1 MPRGRKLGTKAKKST
16 KSAAKSAERDARPLS
31 MSTDQKSEKNKVKNI
46 KENKTYNPDSI
57 KTSREL
63 FDALEAKEDRIT
75 LSDNIIVDKNI
86 LINHDIEID
95 FNGFS
100 IVSEDNLAAARVLD
114 VRSGKVILSG
124 QGKVFAM
131 GSRSVA
137 MRVFGAISLG
147 VPHYTDITV
156 GKGISLYAPDSYGIL
171 ISPNLGVAYG
181 VTVKLAGKIMAHDG
195 ICVASGI
202 HGDTQNCP
210 HIIVEKTASVIADET
225 TGAALEASGYGN
237 WQIKQTC
244 LHGAIGA
251 ITRTGILN
259 FDNTRL
265 LAHNGETFRVEDG
278 AEKEL
283 RIKID
288 GGTYLSENSVVL
300 GGLPEP
306 IKKLSLSDCELYSPL
321 DEAITPEIEACATIK
336 DCEFES
342 DIDGYSES
350 LIMQENSD
358 TPAGQA
364 APNNDAEVLENTKDE
379 TVSESEIATETEDAD
394 DAIATKSVEEKT
406 TESSKPDADMKLDEL
421 ELLDDDEFVDEMF
434 EFTDELDEKEL
445 EVGPETEAVEI
456 SKEVSDKQSE
466 ELKSAPKFAEL
477 TQDLESATEP
487 TVKKK
492 SAKKAKA
499 SKRSKKAPKVAV
511 LAPVI
516 PFTAMLDVVPE
527 LTDAE
532 TDEREILLALSD
544 DDPDLQAVAPV
555 DMRPPVPA
563 NIDEHVAAK
572 MALADAIAE
581 IRKLSVDDCDTGFSG
596 LEQALKKAE
605 KVLAKPGVD
614 LAAIRD
620 AAAELLQAFDS
631 MEQHDDSAL
640 SDAELDELFY
650 QGAVLEEMLH
660 PQKPITATN
669 MSTEPRLNANSDS
682 ALVQTEITKV
692 ASGTRVP
699 QVSHIQNDIEPD
711 FTVLS
716 DTLNTISTLNL
727 GKYTAASQAA
737 LLAELDRAQST
748 LMNLHSTQAE
758 IDEVAANL
766 LSQMSRLETQSI
778 KRSVASTTV
787 RTSSPAPIV
796 NAILPATMID
806 ELSPTSTWSIG
817 VTMIDELTPF
827 VTDATTREKM
837 LRAMRPHFKAFMET
851 ISSPFRKLVRSIATG
866 FKAGVRACRES
877 LQDGNA

>member
-16 KSAAKSAERDARPLS
+16 KSAAKSAERDARLLG
-31 MSTDQKSEKNKVKNI
+31 MSTDQTSENNKNSVKDT

-63 FDALEAKEDRIT
+63 FDALEAKESKII
-75 LSDNIIVDKNI
+75 LGDNIIVDKNI

-100 IVSEDNLAAARVLD
+100 IVSEDNLVAARVLD
-114 VRSGKVILSG
+114 IRSGKVILSG

-147 VPHYTDITV
+147 VPHYTDITI

-210 HIIVEKTASVIADET
+210 HIIVEKTASIIADET

-251 ITRTGILN
+251 IARTGILN

-283 RIKID
+283 KIKIV
-288 GGTYLSENSVVL
+288 GGIYLSENSVVL

-342 DIDGYSES
+342 DIDGYLES
-350 LIMQENSD
+350 LIMQESSD
-358 TPAGQA
+358 TPDGQA
-364 APNNDAEVLENTKDE
+364 APNNNAEVLENTKDE
-379 TVSESEIATETEDAD
+379 TVSEPEIATETEDT
-394 DAIATKSVEEKT
+394 IVTKPVEEKT
-406 TESSKPDADMKLDEL
+406 TEQQSEPDVDMKLDEL
-421 ELLDDDEFVDEMF
+421 ELLDDDDFVDEMF

-487 TVKKK
+487 VTKKK
-492 SAKKAKA
+492 STKKAKT

-516 PFTAMLDVVPE
+516 PFTAMLDVAPE

-581 IRKLSVDDCDTGFSG
+581 IRKLSVDDYDTGFSG

-631 MEQHDDSAL
+631 MEQRDDSAL

-650 QGAVLEEMLH
+650 QGAVLEEMLR
-660 PQKPITATN
+660 PQKPITATDI
-669 MSTEPRLNANSDS
+669 STEPRLNANSDS

-692 ASGTRVP
+692 ASGTRIP

-851 ISSPFRKLVRSIATG
+851 ISSPFRKLVRSVATG

-877 LQDGNA
+877 LQAGNA